1 MRIVRSLLVAAI
13 AFCGLEA
20 QAVAQA
26 PDTKIEDIK
35 FTDADKLT
43 TSGLTAD
50 AMIVTG
56 EPRKVRTILT
66 RPRFTFVPEL
76 LASIQNL

>member
-1 MRIVRSLLVAAI
+1 MRIVRPLLVAAI
-13 AFCGLEA
+13 TLCGFEA
-20 QAVAQA
+20 TASAAA
-26 PDTKIEDIK
+26 PDPKIEDIK

-50 AMIVTG
+50 GMVVNG

-66 RPRFTFVPEL
+66 RPRLTFVPEL
-76 LASIQNL
+76 LVSIQNL